1 MLSRDLAGPVDEVQ
15 PEMVARASMLA
26 YGLRGMAARLRMNDL
41 FVIQTDLCGTVR
53 ARAGAEEGS
62 SGTSVVADGFD
73 CAQGANDVLD
83 DAGKQAYIGDA
94 FVRAYNVNMSEYVMP
109 DYRAYATLNDW
120 FARRIRPELRPIYG
134 ASNPDVR
141 RHTRTR
147 TRTRTHEQ
155 VPGAGG
161 GGRRQDAG
169 VLQRARYAHVA
180 EGRPGVA
187 GAIARP
193 IGRPGPVLGQ
203 RSRDHP
209 STRAGNA
216 RAVVAL
222 VVVV

>member
-1 MLSRDLAGPVDEVQ
+1 
-15 PEMVARASMLA
+15 
-26 YGLRGMAARLRMNDL
+26 
-41 FVIQTDLCGTVR
+41 
-53 ARAGAEEGS
+53 
-62 SGTSVVADGFD
+62 
-73 CAQGANDVLD
+73 
-83 DAGKQAYIGDA
+83 
-94 FVRAYNVNMSEYVMP
+94 MP

-147 TRTRTHEQ
+147 THTRTHEQ

-161 GGRRQDAG
+161 GGRRQDAR

-216 RAVVAL
+216 RWSSPSSSSSDRRTLQGDYHRFHAPSDATIVSQVVIPGPLYSVSADAMTYGAIGTCPRPTAVLLSGGRIGPRTVPSTTTAW
-222 VVVV
+222 